1 MRILPHLVGL
11 AAVLGQGML
20 PLALAEA
27 TLEEAG
33 PMVVIPGVVEEEV
46 VTMLVLIK
54 SIPRVSNL
62 VTAKSSL
69 L

>member
-1 MRILPHLVGL
+1 
-11 AAVLGQGML
+11 ML

-62 VTAKSSL
+62 VTAKSSSL
-69 L
+69 